1 MTSRFAARRQ
11 RFRALLDGPQC
22 IHPASVFDPMS
33 ARVAEDLGFEAGM
46 LAGST
51 ASLAVLGAPDNIT
64 LTLSEFAG
72 LAQRICRAGELPLM
86 VDADHGY
93 GNALNVMRAVE
104 ELQAAGVAAI
114 SIEDTLLPRAFGAGG
129 GALLNSLE
137 EGVGKMRAAVKA
149 RGAGPMAIFGRTSAV
164 AISGVDDTIRRLKAY
179 EEAGVDALFVPGIK
193 TRDELDQIA
202 DAVCLPIILGGC
214 SESLADMPYLASRKV
229 RIWLGGHQAFAAAV
243 QAMYDTLK
251 AVRAGARPSEL
262 ANIAP
267 EALMAR
273 LTRSADYQADTKDY
287 LGG

>member
-1 MTSRFAARRQ
+1 MNNHLPRYTRL
-11 RFRALLDGPQC
+11 RAILTGNQC
-22 IHPASVFDPMS
+22 VTASSLFDPMS
-33 ARVAEDLGFEAGM
+33 ARIADDLGFEVGVM
-46 LAGST
+46 GGSV
-51 ASLAVLGAPDNIT
+51 ASLAVLGAPDLIV
-64 LTLSEFAG
+64 LSLSELVEQA
-72 LAQRICRAGELPLM
+72 RRVCRAGHLSVV

-93 GNALNVMRAVE
+93 GNALNVMRTVE

-202 DAVCLPIILGGC
+202 DAVGLPIILGGC
-214 SESLADMPYLASRKV
+214 SESLADLPYLASHKV